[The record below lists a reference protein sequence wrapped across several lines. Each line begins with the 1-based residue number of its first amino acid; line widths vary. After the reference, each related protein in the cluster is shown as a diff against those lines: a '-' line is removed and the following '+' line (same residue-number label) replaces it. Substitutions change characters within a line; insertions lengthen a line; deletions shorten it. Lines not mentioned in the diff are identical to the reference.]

1 MKLKVAAVQMES
13 RNADYEGNRRRA
25 EAHILEAVSQGARLI
40 SLPEFA
46 LAGYIYE
53 DSIWEAA
60 EPLAGRTFQ
69 WLSTLCRRLGVYIAT
84 CILEKEG
91 EDFFDT
97 FILCGP
103 EGQLW
108 SHRKIEPAAY
118 EAFFFKGGGLSPNV
132 FDTPIGRVGI
142 AICFDT
148 SKTHTIRSLMEN
160 RPEIL
165 LLQYSCPGL
174 PAFLLKRDRD
184 NWTEVY
190 ESTPAAYARRLRV
203 PVVACNKSGAFRT
216 SIPWSLGLPYAAA
229 FVDTS
234 VIVDARGEA
243 LARISGKPGIA
254 WAEVDLGHDHAPA
267 AESLPQGRW
276 FLPLTLASRFST
288 EYGQKCGMLRYA
300 FSSKRKR
307 AALNHKI

>member
-1 MKLKVAAVQMES
+1 MKLNVAAVQMES

-25 EAHILEAVSQGARLI
+25 ETYILEAVEKGAKLV

-46 LAGYIYE
+46 LTGYVYE
-53 DSIWEAA
+53 DSIWDAA
-60 EPLAGRTFQ
+60 EPLRGRTSQ
-69 WLSTLCRRLGVYIAT
+69 WLSALCRRHGVYLAT

-97 FILCGP
+97 FVLCGP
-103 EGQLW
+103 GGELW

-118 EAFFFKGGGLSPNV
+118 EAFFFNGGGLNANV
-132 FDTPIGRVGI
+132 FDTPIGRIGI

-148 SKTHTIRSLMEN
+148 SKTHTIRSLVEN

-174 PAFLLKRDRD
+174 PAFFLKRDRE
-184 NWTEVY
+184 NWVATYKHAPV
-190 ESTPAAYARRLRV
+190 AYARCLKV
-203 PVVACNKSGAFRT
+203 PVVACNKTGPFAT
-216 SIPWSLGLPYAAA
+216 TLPWSFGLPYRAA

-234 VIVDARGEA
+234 VVVDARGEVVA
-243 LARISGKPGIA
+243 EISGQPGVLC
-254 WAEVDLGHDHAPA
+254 AEVALGQKNPPTDEA
-267 AESLPQGRW
+267 LPTGRW

-288 EYGQKCGMLRYA
+288 EYGQKCGRLRYQFSRRRRKAA
-300 FSSKRKR
+300 F
-307 AALNHKI
+307 IG

>member
-13 RNADYEGNRRRA
+13 RNGDYEGNRQRA
-25 EAHILEAVSQGARLI
+25 EAHILEAVDQGAKLI

-46 LAGYIYE
+46 LAGYVYK
-53 DSIWEAA
+53 DSIWGAA
-60 EPLAGRTFQ
+60 EPLEGNTHQ
-69 WLSTLCRRLGVYIAT
+69 WLSALCQRHGVYLAT
-84 CILEKEG
+84 CILEKDG

-97 FILCGP
+97 FMLCGP
-103 EGQLW
+103 GGELW

-132 FDTPIGRVGI
+132 FDTPIGKIGI

-148 SKTHTIRSLMEN
+148 SKTHTIRSLIQK

-174 PAFLLKRDRD
+174 PSFFPKTDRD
-184 NWTEVY
+184 NWVDVY
-190 ESTPAAYARRLRV
+190 KHAAAIYARRLKV
-203 PVVACNKSGAFRT
+203 PVVACNKTGLFST
-216 SIPWSLGLPYAAA
+216 TLPWSLGLPYRSA

-234 VIVDARGEA
+234 MVVDARGEVVAEISGMPGVICAEVELAGKDSLPIDA
-243 LARISGKPGIA
+243 LA
-254 WAEVDLGHDHAPA
+254 
-267 AESLPQGRW
+267 QGRW

-288 EYGQKCGMLRYA
+288 EYGQKCGRIRYA
-300 FSSKRKR
+300 LSQKRRR
-307 AALNHKI
+307 AALGR